1 MQFSKTDQRFC
12 QNIMR
17 NIWKSKQYG
26 LDVLRISINLEVQ
39 IPNCFGLI
47 HCSGKTLKGLSGKAP
62 FLPLPTGTLMTFYFT
77 ICSSWHNK
85 GSGRTVTTSVSMP
98 LMKNLKLLYI
108 KNQFW
113 QFNPLF
119 IEHLFMKYKLWV
131 FQSDKISLMSYDSKT
146 IASKTLCEI
155 SSHFYTVQKWS
166 LSYTYCSENFWE

>member
-1 MQFSKTDQRFC
+1 M
-12 QNIMR
+12 
-17 NIWKSKQYG
+17 
-26 LDVLRISINLEVQ
+26 LRISTNLKVQ

-47 HCSGKTLKGLSGKAP
+47 YCSGKTLRGLSGKAP

-98 LMKNLKLLYI
+98 LMIILKMLYI

-113 QFNPLF
+113 QLNPLF
-119 IEHLFMKYKLWV
+119 IEHLFMKYKLWI
-131 FQSDKISLMSYDSKT
+131 FQYVKISLMSYDSKT

-155 SSHFYTVQKWS
+155 SSQFYAVYK
-166 LSYTYCSENFWE
+166 